1 MYGNTLATNRRVGDS
16 QRKAAAEVAMIPF
29 MSQQHIRI
37 DSPYGLLGQKQ
48 AGIMRTNAN
57 KVASS
62 VADLDKSL
70 GVRLEGENK
79 ANVIIDKANLMDVQR
94 IDKLKAMQND
104 ANYKFNAINTE
115 IFGKNRQTLAKA
127 AQSIHLI
134 NANQDLANNTALQN
148 LIRANDKNRLARKYN
163 YLEGKFNALAEDP
176 EIKTAVADYKNIL
189 SDSGQA
195 KYKTE

>member
-176 EIKTAVADYKNIL
+176 KIKTAVADYKNIL
-189 SDSGQA
+189 SNSGQA